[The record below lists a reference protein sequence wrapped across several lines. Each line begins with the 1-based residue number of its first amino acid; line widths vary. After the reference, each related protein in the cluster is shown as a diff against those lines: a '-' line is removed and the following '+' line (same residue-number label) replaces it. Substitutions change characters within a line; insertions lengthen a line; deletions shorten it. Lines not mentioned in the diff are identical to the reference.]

1 MFQSLPEDPA
11 ARHKAMVDMATHVSD
26 LEGKFEVW
34 SLLFH
39 PKAAITNTYGGYQ
52 NIITDTGF
60 EHFYNAFRE
69 KYLVEKIFAGKTF
82 RVYDPKTKTFQDI
95 ELNSMSRIH
104 RMIDSLGL
112 LEGNL
117 LQELTYL
124 TAKEPANVKLFM
136 RDLVRRVTQYTKRNK
151 LYGNDKEVNEKI
163 DNYVKETIT
172 ELAEKHNVS
181 SSAMEL
187 GSVFMSCYRKTF
199 KT

>member
-1 MFQSLPEDPA
+1 M
-11 ARHKAMVDMATHVSD
+11 
-26 LEGKFEVW
+26 
-34 SLLFH
+34 
-39 PKAAITNTYGGYQ
+39 
-52 NIITDTGF
+52 
-60 EHFYNAFRE
+60 
-69 KYLVEKIFAGKTF
+69 
-82 RVYDPKTKTFQDI
+82 YDPKTKTFQDI

-136 RDLVRRVTQYTKRNK
+136 RDLVRRVNQYTKRNK
-151 LYGNDKEVNEKI
+151 LYGNDKEVNQKI
-163 DNYVKETIT
+163 DNYVKETIK

-187 GSVFMSCYRKTF
+187 GSVFMSSTENI
-199 KT
+199 